1 MPLPLSAGEP
11 REPGKAL
18 SKTSLAPKRRAR
30 SAACLTASSAVADP
44 SIPTAT
50 VEIIRAQ
57 YPPNPPL
64 RALDVRGFDQLAE
77 PRRASAV
84 VAGRSR
90 KPLTRAVEAPGR
102 AHRAPSARPRRSSC
116 DP

>member
-18 SKTSLAPKRRAR
+18 SKTSLAPKRRAI

-44 SIPTAT
+44 SVPTAT

-57 YPPNPPL
+57 YLADRAREASDVL
-64 RALDVRGFDQLAE
+64 RRHRLLPQLSDFVGLPAGDDLNQ
-77 PRRASAV
+77 ASAGV
-84 VAGRSR
+84 V
-90 KPLTRAVEAPGR
+90 T
-102 AHRAPSARPRRSSC
+102 
-116 DP
+116 